1 MSAGLIHSLCCSLVL
16 QCQLN
21 VLCVSTEVSTH
32 VNNYVAST
40 CTTCLKMIGSSHT
53 CHRWNES
60 CPSELKWSVS
70 SSRSSTLTTHVL
82 LSMSQ
87 GLYYSYYKTIVEA
100 PSLVSGVHLLLHD
113 NTTEY
118 PHTINTLKRFNLYP
132 EVSSVLYLLV

>member
-1 MSAGLIHSLCCSLVL
+1 
-16 QCQLN
+16 
-21 VLCVSTEVSTH
+21 VSQQYA
-32 VNNYVAST
+32 VNT

-118 PHTINTLKRFNLYP
+118 PHTINTLKHFNLYP
-132 EVSSVLYLLV
+132 EVSCVFTGELSSVNDQVIQSSCYESTCIFIVTMSPVIT